1 MTLGS
6 ADSDS
11 FRYDPNTGRMTQYA
25 FTVGS
30 TPQTEAAS
38 LYWNAS
44 GTLNL
49 LAIIDPFN
57 SADTQTCSY
66 GYDGLARVSGVGCG
80 GETNLLNPGFELGNV
95 DWTSGGGWTIVNNA
109 SNAQSGS
116 WYLSGTS
123 TTDTNEE
130 ANTGGV
136 IWGSVA
142 PGNVLHY
149 GGWIER
155 VGAGTGNIWWSCEV
169 VDTNHSHIGWC
180 PVAGL
185 TDGSGGT
192 SWGYYDNSYT
202 VPAGGAYARFYAEI
216 HGGGDSDVTSTT
228 GYFDTATFTSTAST
242 WQQTFTYDPFGNI
255 TKTGNSAFQPSY
267 STAKNQITTTGVHY
281 DGSGNLLTDN
291 LGITYTWTG
300 YGSPASINSTNLIY
314 DAFGR
319 MVEQQTGS
327 AYTQILYSPAGK
339 TAIMNGQT
347 LNKAFVYL
355 PGGETAIYNSSGL
368 AYYRHSDWLGSSRLT
383 TTASRTVY
391 SDSAYAPFGEQYAP
405 SGTTDASFTGQ
416 NADTTSALYDFT
428 FRELSPSQGRWIS
441 PDPAGLSAVYLTSP
455 QSWNRYAYVLNNPVA
470 LIDPAG
476 LELGW
481 NICFPDDLWCVWQT
495 GPGGPGGGPSGPG
508 GGVGGNAC
516 AGPNA
521 PIPCANAANNGPPKS
536 PARQQCEQKAQQQFQ
551 QAKSAAATNA
561 FTAAKYTFFV
571 TEGFNAA
578 AGCAI
583 GAGVGAAFGTT
594 VAEFTGGTSSFGG
607 AGVGC
612 FTGGVDMALNG
623 LAPAALWGAVG
634 GTISYLVDRNAAKND
649 YNQAMQACSQIP

>member
-1 MTLGS
+1 M
-6 ADSDS
+6 
-11 FRYDPNTGRMTQYA
+11 FP
-25 FTVGS
+25 
-30 TPQTEAAS
+30 
-38 LYWNAS
+38 
-44 GTLNL
+44 
-49 LAIIDPFN
+49 
-57 SADTQTCSY
+57 
-66 GYDGLARVSGVGCG
+66 
-80 GETNLLNPGFELGNV
+80 
-95 DWTSGGGWTIVNNA
+95 
-109 SNAQSGS
+109 
-116 WYLSGTS
+116 
-123 TTDTNEE
+123 
-130 ANTGGV
+130 
-136 IWGSVA
+136 
-142 PGNVLHY
+142 
-149 GGWIER
+149 
-155 VGAGTGNIWWSCEV
+155 
-169 VDTNHSHIGWC
+169 
-180 PVAGL
+180 
-185 TDGSGGT
+185 

-327 AYTQILYSPAGK
+327 AYTQILYSPMGK

-428 FRELSPSQGRWIS
+428 FREHSPTQGRWIS

-521 PIPCANAANNGPPKS
+521 PIPCANAANNGFTLGVRAPGQTWS
-536 PARQQCEQKAQQQFQ
+536 NCM
-551 QAKSAAATNA
+551 SANA
-561 FTAAKYTFFV
+561 NTYSM
-571 TEGFNAA
+571 G
-578 AGCAI
+578 
-583 GAGVGAAFGTT
+583 GAAELTINVATGTST
-594 VAEFTGGTSSFGG
+594 SVSSNPLVSTFTGNGVSGLLFGEGTDAAQTGLTSAPDLIN
-607 AGVGC
+607 AGMGTVTTYGRNS
-612 FTGGVDMALNG
+612 TNIMALNIAG
-623 LAPAALWGAVG
+623 SGGAPQALSSASSSVG
-634 GTISYLVDRNAAKND
+634 GFLESASSVFSLGMSAAYRWGVDVALTGAE
-649 YNQAMQACSQIP
+649 AIGCSIPRGY